1 MTQKQTLTSVLDELK
16 KLTGVSLQ
24 LTAEQAEDETY
35 ATNQLSKLCNAYK
48 EKFDRTHFLRELLRS
63 TLSNYEIDE
72 RAERLHI
79 KIEETRILFLI
90 DSVEQSDNTVITI
103 LNSLFPPQ
111 TGTFIFSVSETQT
124 AVIQP
129 VSRFFSTE
137 QLTQLSHSIVDTLN
151 TEALASVKVAYS
163 SPFSHLSELSD
174 AYQKNCLALK
184 IGRLFTSGQNI
195 FSYDQLGVSR
205 LIYQLPDQVCVDFL
219 NEVFRQQIPDSL
231 EAELVSTINRFFLN
245 NLNIAETARQLHMHR
260 NTLIYRLE
268 QVQKRTGLDLRNFED
283 ALTFKIALMV
293 WNYRNVN
300 KRSI

>member
-24 LTAEQAEDETY
+24 LTEAPSEDEAY
-35 ATNQLSKLCNAYK
+35 AVSQLSKLCNAYK
-48 EKFDRTHFLRELLRS
+48 EKFDRTHFLRDLLHS
-63 TLSNYEIDE
+63 DLSIYEIDE

-79 KIEETRILFLI
+79 KAEEKRVLFLLE
-90 DSVEQSDNTVITI
+90 SVEQADNTVITI

-129 VSRFFSTE
+129 VSNLLTSE

-151 TEALASVKVAYS
+151 TEALVSIKVAYS
-163 SPFSHLSELSD
+163 SPFSHLSELSE
-174 AYQKNCLALK
+174 AYKKNCLALK

-195 FSYDQLGVSR
+195 FSYDQLGVGR
-205 LIYQLPDQVCVDFL
+205 LIFQLPDQICEDFL
-219 NEVFRQQIPDSL
+219 NEVFHQQIPDTL

-268 QVQKRTGLDLRNFED
+268 QVQKKTGLDLRNFED
-283 ALTFKIALMV
+283 ALTFKVALMV

-300 KRSI
+300 KRRI

>member
-24 LTAEQAEDETY
+24 LTEAQSEDEAY
-35 ATNQLSKLCNAYK
+35 AVSQLSKLCNAYK
-48 EKFDRTHFLRELLRS
+48 EKFDRTHFLRDLLHS
-63 TLSNYEIDE
+63 DLSIYEIDE

-79 KIEETRILFLI
+79 KAEEKRVLFLLE
-90 DSVEQSDNTVITI
+90 SVEQADNTVITI

-129 VSRFFSTE
+129 VSNLLTSE

-151 TEALASVKVAYS
+151 TEALVSIKVAYS
-163 SPFSHLSELSD
+163 SPFSHLSELSE
-174 AYQKNCLALK
+174 AYKKNCLALK

-195 FSYDQLGVSR
+195 FSYNQLGVGR
-205 LIYQLPDQVCVDFL
+205 LIFQLPDQICEDFL
-219 NEVFRQQIPDSL
+219 NEVFHQQIPDTL

-268 QVQKRTGLDLRNFED
+268 QVQKKTGLDLRNFED
-283 ALTFKIALMV
+283 ALTFKVALMV

-300 KRSI
+300 KRRI